1 MEKLLG
7 HFNKFVTGMKIF
19 FAEQFS
25 HISAEA
31 IGWVAVLVLHC
42 ATVPTW
48 IAVMKGL
55 TDKMPGVDII
65 LMVWTALVLLFIK
78 AILNK
83 DMLNIVTI
91 GLGFAL
97 QATLMSLIFIK

>member
-1 MEKLLG
+1 MEQFLVR
-7 HFNKFVTGMKIF
+7 FDKFVTGMKTF

-78 AILNK
+78 AILNRK
-83 DMLNIVTI
+83 KQRLIV
-91 GLGFAL
+91 
-97 QATLMSLIFIK
+97 SLF

>member
-1 MEKLLG
+1 MEKIEQLVTSIINMIKDKFKTISTETLG
-7 HFNKFVTGMKIF
+7 WLANI
-19 FAEQFS
+19 
-25 HISAEA
+25 
-31 IGWVAVLVLHC
+31 VLHC

-83 DMLNIVTI
+83 DMLNIITI

-97 QATLMSLIFIK
+97 QATLMALIFIK

>member
-1 MEKLLG
+1 MEKFLVQ
-7 HFNKFVTGMKIF
+7 FDKFVTGMKTF
-19 FAEQFS
+19 FAEKFS

-31 IGWVAVLVLHC
+31 IGWVAVMVLHC

-83 DMLNIVTI
+83 DMLNIITI

-97 QATLMSLIFIK
+97 QATLMALIFIK

>member
-1 MEKLLG
+1 
-7 HFNKFVTGMKIF
+7 
-19 FAEQFS
+19 
-25 HISAEA
+25 
-31 IGWVAVLVLHC
+31 
-42 ATVPTW
+42 
-48 IAVMKGL
+48 MKGL

-83 DMLNIVTI
+83 DMLNIITI

>member
-1 MEKLLG
+1 MEKIEQLVTTVINMIKEKFTTISTETLG
-7 HFNKFVTGMKIF
+7 WLANI
-19 FAEQFS
+19 
-25 HISAEA
+25 
-31 IGWVAVLVLHC
+31 VLHC

-83 DMLNIVTI
+83 DMLNIITI

-97 QATLMSLIFIK
+97 QATLMALIFIK